1 MNALLFVVV
10 VVAIGVWAW
19 AVASYYVGNPP
30 KPSTCT
36 GDCNQGRACD
46 CGEPVDLSSWPFP
59 KSKP

>member
-19 AVASYYVGNPP
+19 AVASYYVDNPP
-30 KPSTCT
+30 KPSKCT
-36 GDCNQGRACD
+36 GDCNQGRD
-46 CGEPVDLSSWPFP
+46 CTCCEPVDLSSWPFP